1 SLGKIANQQ
10 DVQIFAETL
19 ADPSPAVQK
28 AAADALGKIG
38 GPEAVPSLIRVLTN
52 RSKSLPVRQA
62 AAGALGKIGDPRAL
76 QPLNNALKEPSLRSA
91 AAAAIEQT
99 QVSIEWDKE
108 QEEKKQAEAADGYL
122 GIAYSVHD
130 GNK

>member
-1 SLGKIANQQ
+1 
-10 DVQIFAETL
+10 
-19 ADPSPAVQK
+19 
-28 AAADALGKIG
+28 IG
-38 GPEAVPSLIRVLTN
+38 EPEAVLSLIRVLTN

-122 GIAYSVHD
+122 GTAYSVHD